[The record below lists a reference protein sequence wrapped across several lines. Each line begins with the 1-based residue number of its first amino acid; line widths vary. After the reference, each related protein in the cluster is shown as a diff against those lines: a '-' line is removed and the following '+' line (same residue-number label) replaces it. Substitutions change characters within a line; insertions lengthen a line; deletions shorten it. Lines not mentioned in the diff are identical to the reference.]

1 MENLVNYKEI
11 ENAIIGLRG
20 LRVILD
26 ADVAR
31 FYGAQTKEINQA
43 VRNNP
48 DKFPDGYVL
57 PLDKTETED
66 LQSKF
71 LTANLSAKSRALR
84 TPSNAKRI
92 EERIKGIISSYG
104 LNNHPGFQC

>member
-11 ENAIIGLRG
+11 ENAIIELRG

-31 FYGAQTKEINQA
+31 LYGVETKRINEA

-48 DKFPDGYVL
+48 DKFPVAVKIFDR
-57 PLDKTETED
+57 
-66 LQSKF
+66 
-71 LTANLSAKSRALR
+71 KSFCEIEGVAH
-84 TPSNAKRI
+84 TVKR
-92 EERIKGIISSYG
+92 KK
-104 LNNHPGFQC
+104 N

>member
-11 ENAIIGLRG
+11 ENAIIELRG

-31 FYGAQTKEINQA
+31 LYGVQTKEINQA

-57 PLDKTETED
+57 LLDKTETEN
-66 LQSKF
+66 LRSKF
-71 LTANLSAKSRALR
+71 STANLSAKSRVL
-84 TPSNAKRI
+84 
-92 EERIKGIISSYG
+92 
-104 LNNHPGFQC
+104 FF

>member
-57 PLDKTETED
+57 LLD
-66 LQSKF
+66 
-71 LTANLSAKSRALR
+71 
-84 TPSNAKRI
+84 NAKRI

>member
-11 ENAIIGLRG
+11 ENAIIELRG

-31 FYGAQTKEINQA
+31 LYGVETKRINEA

-48 DKFPDGYVL
+48 DKFPDGYVCLLIRPKQRICGRNFRPQIFLRNRGYYLRLLQRRGYICL
-57 PLDKTETED
+57 P
-66 LQSKF
+66 QF
-71 LTANLSAKSRALR
+71 
-84 TPSNAKRI
+84 
-92 EERIKGIISSYG
+92 
-104 LNNHPGFQC
+104 